1 VTDTGR
7 HVTLAL
13 VIAIAVLLVAFVAEP
28 YPQPA
33 GYHAFADTR
42 TLLGVPNFWNVASNS
57 LFLLVGLFGLQRL
70 WQGNLVVLDALR
82 PATIAFFV
90 GIVLTAFGS
99 GWFHLSPDNGTLF
112 WDRLPMTIA
121 FMSLFT
127 IIIGEHVS
135 ERLAARMLWPLV
147 AAGAASVVYWD
158 YTESIGAG
166 DLRFYA
172 IVQFLPL
179 LLMPLILLLYPSRFD
194 RTGFLWALL
203 FAYAASKA
211 FELLDASVYTAGN
224 MLSGHTL
231 KHVVAALAPLIL
243 VRGMEKRS
251 LT

>member
-1 VTDTGR
+1 VTDSGR
-7 HVTLAL
+7 HATLAL
-13 VIAIAVLLVAFVAEP
+13 VIAVTVIAVAFVAEP

-33 GYHAFADTR
+33 KYYDFADAR
-42 TLLGVPNFWNVASNS
+42 TLFGVPSFWNVASNA
-57 LFLLVGLFGLQRL
+57 LFLVVGLFGFWKVARADLAI
-70 WQGNLVVLDALR
+70 LDALR
-82 PATIAFFV
+82 PATLVFFV

-99 GWFHLSPDNGTLF
+99 GWFHLSPDNATLF

-127 IIIGEHVS
+127 IIIGEHIS
-135 ERLAARMLWPLV
+135 ERLATWLLWPLV
-147 AAGAASVVYWD
+147 AAGAASVFYWD
-158 YTESIGAG
+158 YTESVGAG

-179 LLMPLILLLYPSRFD
+179 LLIPLILLMYPSRFD

-203 FAYAASKA
+203 GAYAVSKA
-211 FELLDASVYTAGN
+211 LELLDAAVFMAGN

-243 VRGMEKRS
+243 IQGMERRRMK
-251 LT
+251 

>member
-1 VTDTGR
+1 MTDTGR